1 MCFHT
6 EKIHKNPELD
16 KNKLTIRYIVR
27 KYQKSKTERL
37 LLKLSESNEN
47 QFMHKGLRIIG
58 LHFSVATL
66 EA

>member
-47 QFMHKGLRIIG
+47 QFTHKGLRIIG